1 MSQQAQVK
9 AIFVEAVEKDGLDRN
24 AFLDQACGDDDA
36 LRREVEAF
44 LSAADRAGDCLNSP
58 TPRSGAPEMTVAAD
72 APGEMPGSI
81 IGRYRLL
88 QPIGEGGFGRVFMA
102 EQQFPVRRTVALK
115 ILKLGM
121 DTKQVI
127 GRFDAERQALAMMDH
142 PNIAKVFDAGAT
154 DTGRPYF
161 VMELVKGVP
170 ITEYCDANRLTTSQ
184 RLALF
189 IPVCQAL
196 QHAHQKGIIHRDIKP
211 SNILVAMHDGV
222 PLPRVI
228 DFGIAKATS
237 GRLTDQTLITEL
249 RQIVGTPAYM
259 SPEQAET
266 TSELDIDTRCD
277 IYSLGVLL
285 YELLTGTTPFDPKTL
300 SAAAYAEMQRIIR
313 EVDPPKPSTRISALG
328 QTSGVVAA
336 NRSAEPVKL
345 CRLVRG
351 DLDWIVMKAL
361 EKDRTR
367 RYATALEM
375 ARDIE
380 RHLSHEAIEARP
392 PSAAYRLRKFARRNR
407 GALATA
413 ILFAAMIIVAIGVYI
428 RGIRSEQRRTGAAL
442 VIAEHRREEAQ
453 KATTRALAAE
463 ADANDKFLQSAISQA
478 RAGTSSTRAG
488 RRFDSLKALAAV
500 ARVSPTTDVRSHA
513 IACMAL
519 ADLRVERAWRG
530 GDRALAFNHSC
541 TMYIDYNAGGEVRL
555 HRVPAAA
562 VAAPAAPMLRLRAAL
577 WNYRAGFS
585 PDDRYLALSTADGH
599 VRVFT
604 LEGRLV
610 LDVEGGPACDFTP
623 DSTAIIVGKP
633 DGWVAVHDLSS
644 GKVRLRLA
652 GSPSDAICL
661 SPDGRML
668 AMWSIYRSPDVS
680 LLDLGSGRLSQPIH
694 HATLVFRVA
703 WHPGAATLATAM
715 QGGTMHL
722 WNVAAIDD
730 IRPAAVPV
738 IEGHQAT
745 TFDVTFDH
753 DGGLLASSSW
763 DGTVRLWDSVTGEE
777 LVQVFAEGLV
787 SFSGDDRTLSVSG
800 ELGMHTLAEVAT
812 GSERR
817 TLLGPPGQR
826 GPEIAFSPDGLVM
839 AYGGSNCV
847 RFWNLTGKSPGRTF
861 LDVPTAR
868 TRFCAFD
875 PDGGSLMLA
884 SDGALWRIPVGKML
898 CPPASSD
905 GSQQTWQVRIGPPGE
920 PFLAHPTSTDGE
932 ARFSADGRR
941 IAVAQRGR
949 DAFIADAFQPAN
961 RVTLPGSAD
970 SQFIDV
976 SPDQRWIATGP
987 WGGSGDHRVRI
998 WDAHTGKLVRA
1009 LPVAFDAAVAFSPDN
1024 RWLATSTL
1032 EEVRFWETGSWQ
1044 PRHAVPRQSTS
1055 SGTLIFSANSKI
1067 LAVSLRQYGVT
1078 LIDPETG
1085 HELATLDED
1094 GKETALG
1101 FSPDGGLLATLGQNN
1116 TLRLWDMRL
1125 IRAQLKEM
1133 GLDWP
1138 TPAIPPRSNDEMELA
1153 PGSDVLLRAV
1163 QRAIQRITPT
1173 TGRTAP

>member
-1 MSQQAQVK
+1 MSQQARVK
-9 AIFVEAVEKDGLDRN
+9 AIFVEAVEKDGFGRS
-24 AFLDQACGDDDA
+24 AFLDQACGGDDA
-36 LRREVEAF
+36 LRHEVEAY
-44 LSAADRAGDCLNSP
+44 LSAADRAGDCLNAP
-58 TPRSGAPEMTVAAD
+58 TTRSSAPEMTMAA
-72 APGEMPGSI
+72 AARGEELGSV

-88 QPIGEGGFGRVFMA
+88 QPIGEGGFGQVFMA

-189 IPVCQAL
+189 IPVCHAL

-211 SNILVAMHDGV
+211 SNILVALHDGV

-237 GRLTDQTLITEL
+237 GRLTDQTLFTER
-249 RQIVGTPAYM
+249 RQMVGTPAYM
-259 SPEQAET
+259 SPEQAE

-285 YELLTGTTPFDPKTL
+285 YELLTGTPPFDPRTL
-300 SAAAYAEMQRIIR
+300 CAAAYVEMQRIIR
-313 EVDPPKPSTRISALG
+313 EVDPPRPSTRISTLG
-328 QTSGVVAA
+328 HTSGVVAA
-336 NRSAEPVKL
+336 NRSAEPSKL

-361 EKDRTR
+361 EKDRGR
-367 RYATALEM
+367 RYGTALEM

-380 RHLSHEAIEARP
+380 RHLRHEAVEARP

-407 GALATA
+407 GALVTA
-413 ILFAAMIIVAIGVYI
+413 VLFAAVIVVAIGVYI
-428 RGIRSEQRRTGAAL
+428 RGIHAEHRRTSAAL

-453 KATTRALAAE
+453 RATTRALAAE
-463 ADANDKFLQSAISQA
+463 ADANDKFVQSAISQA
-478 RAGTSSTRAG
+478 LAGTSSTRAG

-500 ARVSPTTDVRSHA
+500 ARVSPTTVVRNHA

-519 ADLRVERAWRG
+519 ADLRVEWEWRG
-530 GDRALAFNHSC
+530 SDRALAFNHSC
-541 TMYIDYNAGGEVRL
+541 TMYVDYNAGGEVRL
-555 HRVPAAA
+555 YH
-562 VAAPAAPMLRLRAAL
+562 APAAGVRPGPPLLRLRAAL
-577 WNYRAGFS
+577 RDHRARFS
-585 PDDRYLALSTADGH
+585 PDDRYLALSTADSH
-599 VRVFT
+599 VRVYK
-604 LEGRLV
+604 LDGSLV
-610 LDVEGGPACDFTP
+610 LDADGGPACDFTP
-623 DSTAIIVGKP
+623 NSTAIIIGKP
-633 DGWVAVHDLSS
+633 DGSVAVHDLSS
-644 GKVRLRLA
+644 GKVRLRLTGRA
-652 GSPSDAICL
+652 SDSICL

-668 AMWSIYRSPDVS
+668 AMWNAYSSPGLS
-680 LLDLGSGRLSQPIH
+680 LLDLGSGRLSQPIR
-694 HATLVFRVA
+694 HATLVLRVA
-703 WHPGAATLATAM
+703 WHPGAAMLATAM
-715 QGGTMHL
+715 QGGTIQI
-722 WNVAAIDD
+722 WNVFAIDD
-730 IRPAAVPV
+730 IRPGAVPV
-738 IEGHQAT
+738 IQGHQAT
-745 TFDVTFDH
+745 TFDVAFNH

-777 LVQVFAEGLV
+777 LVQIFAEGLV
-787 SFSGDDRTLSVSG
+787 SFSGDDRTLGVCG

-826 GPEIAFSPDGLVM
+826 GPEVAFSPDGLVM
-839 AYGGSNCV
+839 AYGGSNGV

-875 PDGGSLMLA
+875 PDGGSLMLG
-884 SDGALWRIPVGKML
+884 SDGAMWRIPVGKVL
-898 CPPASSD
+898 RPRVSSD
-905 GSQQTWQVRIGPPGE
+905 GPHRTWQLRIGPLGE
-920 PFLAHPTSTDGE
+920 PFLAHPSATDGE

-941 IAVAQRGR
+941 IAVAQRAR
-949 DAFIADAFQPAN
+949 DAFVADALQPAN

-970 SQFIDV
+970 SQFIDM

-998 WDAHTGKLVRA
+998 WDAQTGKLVRA

-1044 PRHAVPRQSTS
+1044 PRHAVPRQAI
-1055 SGTLIFSANSKI
+1055 GRGPLIFSANSRI

-1078 LIDPETG
+1078 LIDPETAR
-1085 HELATLDED
+1085 ELATLDED
-1094 GKETALG
+1094 GKELALG
-1101 FSPDGGLLATLGQNN
+1101 FSPDGGFLATLGQNN
-1116 TLRLWDMRL
+1116 TLRLWDLRR
-1125 IRAQLKEM
+1125 IRSQLKEI

-1138 TPAIPPRSNDEMELA
+1138 GPAILPRRDDEIELA
-1153 PGSDVLLRAV
+1153 PGSDALLRAV
-1163 QRAIQRITPT
+1163 QGALQRITPT
-1173 TGRTAP
+1173 TWRTTP